1 MIMETVRIGD
11 LPDELKPFE
20 KYQKQGIDRLS
31 DIELLAL
38 ILRTGTK
45 KLLWQAYMARLKKN
59 FKISRV

>member
-45 KLLWQAYMARLKKN
+45 KLNCIDL
-59 FKISRV
+59 

>member
-20 KYQKQGIDRLS
+20 KYQKQGIDILS

-45 KLLWQAYMARLKKN
+45 KLNCIDLCKKVLDV
-59 FKISRV
+59 S